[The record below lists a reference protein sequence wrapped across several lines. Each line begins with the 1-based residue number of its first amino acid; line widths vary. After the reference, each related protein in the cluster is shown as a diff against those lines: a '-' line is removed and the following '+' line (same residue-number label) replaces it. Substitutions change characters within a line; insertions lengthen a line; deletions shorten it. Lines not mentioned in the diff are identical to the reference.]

1 MTFEFEY
8 DNEAEQM
15 TIIYDSSIVLKVFF
29 DEGKPVYKNFNKIQ
43 DEEVENLLKKFCK
56 DVYAL
61 AI

>member
-29 DEGKPVYKNFNKIQ
+29 DEGKPAYKNFNKIQ
-43 DEEVENLLKKFCK
+43 DEEVENLLKKLCK